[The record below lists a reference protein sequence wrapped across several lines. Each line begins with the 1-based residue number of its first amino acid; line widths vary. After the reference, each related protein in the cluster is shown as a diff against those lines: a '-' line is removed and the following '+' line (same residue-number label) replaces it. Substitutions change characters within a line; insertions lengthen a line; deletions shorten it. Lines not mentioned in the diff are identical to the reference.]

1 MREQIKK
8 KKLNCLLLTAHG
20 NTTRAS
26 QFPWG
31 SPMPNA
37 VLLGPTGEQTGS
49 ETGSS
54 MAAARDPK

>member
-1 MREQIKK
+1 M
-8 KKLNCLLLTAHG
+8 LTARG
-20 NTTRAS
+20 NATRAS

-31 SPMPNA
+31 SPTPDA

-54 MAAARDPK
+54 KAAAWDPE